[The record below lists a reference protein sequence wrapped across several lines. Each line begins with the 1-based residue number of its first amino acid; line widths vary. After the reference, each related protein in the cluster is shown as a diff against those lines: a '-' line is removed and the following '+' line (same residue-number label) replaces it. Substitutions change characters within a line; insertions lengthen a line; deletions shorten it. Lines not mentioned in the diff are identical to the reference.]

1 VRIGILLLTLL
12 AAIQSVQ
19 ASDYTR
25 EQRWANEILPA
36 ILDGDPIQLQQADG
50 HQYLGLYTSAAKSR
64 GAVIVVHG
72 MGVHPD
78 WGVNNALRTRLTEHG
93 YSTLSIQMPVL
104 DASATPGDY
113 VATFPQASARIG
125 QAAAWLESKGY
136 QRIAVVSHSLG
147 GRMARAYFVA
157 DKALPVKA
165 WAALSMGFDDF
176 EDVTV
181 PVLDIYTEDDHM
193 PVLHLVDARKR
204 TLVHPASVQ
213 RMLPDTGH
221 FYDGKEVEVATLVR
235 EWLDKTL

>member
-1 VRIGILLLTLL
+1 VRIGILLLTLV

-19 ASDYTR
+19 ASDYAR
-25 EQRWANEILPA
+25 EQRWADEILPA
-36 ILDGDPIQLQQADG
+36 ILDGEPVRLELADG
-50 HQYLGLYTSAAKSR
+50 HNYLGLYIGAAPAR

-78 WGVNNALRTRLTEHG
+78 WGVNNALRTRLAEHR
-93 YSTLSIQMPVL
+93 YATLSIQMPLL

-113 VATFPQASARIG
+113 VATFPAASARIG
-125 QAAAWLESKGY
+125 QAAAWLIGKGY
-136 QRIAVVSHSLG
+136 ERIAVVSHSLG
-147 GRMARAYFVA
+147 GRMARAYFVSGETQP
-157 DKALPVKA
+157 LQA

-176 EDVTV
+176 KDVSV

-213 RMLPDTGH
+213 RMLPATGH
-221 FYDGKEVEVATLVR
+221 FYDGKEVEVTTLVR